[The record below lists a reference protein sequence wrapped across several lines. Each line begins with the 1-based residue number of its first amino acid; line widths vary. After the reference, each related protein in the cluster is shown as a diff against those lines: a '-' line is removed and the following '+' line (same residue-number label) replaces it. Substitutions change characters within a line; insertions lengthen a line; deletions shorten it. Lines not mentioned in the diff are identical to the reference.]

1 MVCGTALRETVAAPV
16 CYPHSCLGGLNALY
30 RVLSLLLLLS
40 VCMAASCKA
49 AAVIIKV
56 G

>member
-30 RVLSLLLLLS
+30 RVLSLLLLS